1 MHKWGIWAIALTVVF
16 FVAILSAN
24 PAKAASIETDFPFQV
39 VCTTGGQLCDPP
51 FSVDVQ
57 TDSELSVKYT
67 VTGHCSSIRV
77 HVFLDG
83 NPVRTSEFFGWVLSS
98 PPPPFDVLPLMTPI
112 IDLGPVTPGIHQVS
126 LQGEGQVS
134 GCNSG
139 ALGVWTGT
147 LTTFTNDVP
156 EPDIH
161 QDIFTEVQNI
171 EEKLDGDRPSLITQ
185 IVDALTSMAT
195 DIGNILSILDDDETG
210 LVEIKREIIEIETQV
225 EKLDEIER
233 KLDELS
239 QSNQDNTILMALR
252 GFEGISDTEI
262 FQLNSIQHHVGAK
275 DKAAKINDK
284 AEFRIKVCEGKADEN
299 SSCWIRIA
307 APYSSSLWGSL
318 MTPRIG
324 NEVLVTFIEGDPDRP
339 LVVGAVY
346 KDAHVISPEVILENN
361 EPPEIEFLVT
371 YGLNE
376 IIFDDQKGE
385 ETFCFEVDAKKKTT
399 VECSS
404 DLEFSQ
410 TPQCDDLGGK
420 CKAWAACVNSG
431 DQILSWSA
439 CPDSQAVCC
448 GPPIP

>member
-1 MHKWGIWAIALTVVF
+1 MHKWGIWGIALTVVF
-16 FVAILSAN
+16 FVGIVSAN
-24 PAKAASIETDFPFQV
+24 PAQAASIETDFPIAV
-39 VCTTGGQLCDPP
+39 VCTSVGQLCDPP

-67 VTGHCSSIRV
+67 VIGHCSSVRV
-77 HVFLDG
+77 HVLLDG
-83 NPVRTSEFFGWVLSS
+83 DIVATSEFLGWVGS

-112 IDLGPVTPGIHQVS
+112 FDLGPVSPGIHEVDIQA
-126 LQGEGQVS
+126 EGQVS
-134 GCNSG
+134 GCNSVGVG
-139 ALGVWTGT
+139 AWEGT

-171 EEKLDGDRPSLITQ
+171 EEKLDGDRPSLISQ
-185 IVDALTSMAT
+185 IVDTLTSIAT
-195 DIGNILSILDDDETG
+195 DIGQILSILDDDETG

-275 DKAAKINDK
+275 DKAAKTNDK
-284 AEFRIKVCEGKADEN
+284 AEFRIKVCQGQANEN

-346 KDAHVISPEVILENN
+346 NDAHVISSEVILENN
-361 EPPEIEFLVT
+361 KPPEIEFLVT

-385 ETFCFEVDAKKKTT
+385 ETFCFEVDAKKKTI

-404 DLEFSQ
+404 DLDFSP
-410 TPQCDDLGGK
+410 TPACDDLGGT
-420 CKAWAACVNSG
+420 CKQWAACVNS
-431 DQILSWSA
+431 
-439 CPDSQAVCC
+439 
-448 GPPIP
+448 